1 MTTAPKLGLAG
12 HKLDPRGRTL
22 KLRDF
27 LRRDFAVP
35 EGGDV
40 AFGMEPDS
48 DPLGN
53 DQFGVCGLACPA
65 HFERWQD
72 QRVRD
77 PTTVNTDAVLLEA
90 QNFGFDPA
98 DPDSFEG
105 VYALDVMKRWRS
117 VGLFGL
123 EPIEAFAQV
132 DFYDRAQLKG
142 GTYLLGG
149 SALCLNLP
157 RRVKAG
163 SIYVADTWDV
173 ADDDDGH
180 LGGHMVLLQG
190 DTLNSWGS
198 HRGRILVTWQFIQR
212 YTFDAYVWVS
222 RRGLVDGRALSGL
235 DLDGMREALAYVT
248 G

>member
-1 MTTAPKLGLAG
+1 MKLGLSG
-12 HKLDPRGRTL
+12 HKVDRRGRTL

-35 EGGDV
+35 EGADV
-40 AFGMEPDS
+40 AFGMEPDA

-72 QRVRD
+72 QRVND
-77 PTTVNTDAVLLEA
+77 ATTVDTDAVLLEA

-117 VGLFGL
+117 SGLFGL

-132 DFYDRAQLKG
+132 DFYDRRQFYG
-142 GTYLLGG
+142 GTFLLGG
-149 SALCLNLP
+149 TAVCLNLP
-157 RRVKAG
+157 RVVKAG
-163 SIYVADTWDV
+163 GIFVADTWDV
-173 ADDDDGH
+173 AADDEGC
-180 LGGHMVLLQG
+180 LGGHMVLCQG
-190 DTLNSWGS
+190 GTVNSWGA
-198 HRGRILVTWQFIQR
+198 HRGRILMTWEFVQR
-212 YTFDAYVWVS
+212 YSFDAYAVVS
-222 RRGLVDGRALSGL
+222 RRGLKDGRALSGL
-235 DLDGMREALAYVT
+235 DLDGMREALTVVT